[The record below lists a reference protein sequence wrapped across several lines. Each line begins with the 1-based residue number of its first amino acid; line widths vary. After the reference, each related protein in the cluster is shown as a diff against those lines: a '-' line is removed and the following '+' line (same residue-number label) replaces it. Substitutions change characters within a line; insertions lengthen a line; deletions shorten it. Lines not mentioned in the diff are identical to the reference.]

1 MDIFGLSLSINSVL
15 IYLVN
20 ALIAWVALI
29 AADTVIAHNIEAKK
43 TLVLSLAAFF
53 VVPFFLPLLG
63 LGALGSTIVV
73 SAIVWIGLG
82 ELILEADWTTKLKV
96 LLIGFVVYYVV
107 SLFLS
112 DYLFSLIS
120 GFLR

>member
-63 LGALGSTIVV
+63 LGALGSTVVV

-96 LLIGFVVYYVV
+96 LLIGFIVYFVV
-107 SLFLS
+107 SM
-112 DYLFSLIS
+112 YLGEYIIGFIS